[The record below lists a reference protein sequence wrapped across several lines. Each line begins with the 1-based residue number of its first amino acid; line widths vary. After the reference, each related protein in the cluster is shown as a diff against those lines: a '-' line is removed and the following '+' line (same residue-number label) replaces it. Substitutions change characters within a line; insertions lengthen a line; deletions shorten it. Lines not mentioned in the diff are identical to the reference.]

1 MVPSVF
7 VCVVCYVC
15 TRVVW
20 NILHVFAY
28 GVRDVFIC
36 AVRSV
41 FLCGVCCAFDVICD
55 AFVQ

>member
-1 MVPSVF
+1 VVPSVF

-41 FLCGVCCAFDVICD
+41 FLCGVCCAFDVISNM
-55 AFVQ
+55 